1 MDTAP
6 TRLNAFYDLEVSPVT
21 FDFADFLALAE
32 LARRRH
38 GADSLHVVIVPASS
52 GGFRADD
59 SIFDEDNKRWRLHN
73 ILLPCCALLSPAPAV
88 TVCAT
93 RDEAAA
99 LERALAGAPVF
110 PDAYAVARPRADFL
124 LSGIV
129 AAAVQGN
136 AIPDFRATVQA
147 VDYVRRW
154 LAGHARGRRPVTV
167 TLREATHEAARNS
180 DLQAWS
186 GFARRLDQATY
197 LPIFVRDTERAFEP
211 SPAEIKD
218 FLLCPFAPVNLDLR
232 IALYEESWLNLMVP
246 NGPGVVCWLD
256 PRVRL
261 LMFKMLTESSNN
273 ANAVYVTSQGLKVG
287 GQAPFA
293 TPFQRMVWEPDTREV
308 IEREFAAMAA
318 RIGDAPVGTDA
329 EPDPTNTEPPID
341 VAVRLQATGRLE
353 EATAIYQ
360 DIVTKDPNNADAWHL
375 LGIIAHQAERPDAAE
390 KTILRAISLRPEQAN
405 YYINL
410 GAVLRKAE
418 RRDEATNCLW
428 RAVALA
434 PNDAGAH
441 ADLAELLQAAGAND
455 KAKAALLKAI
465 RLKPDSPELCERA
478 ARVLHALGHAAE
490 AAELYRRALDLREAQ
505 LSQARKARAHMSEI
519 PIATLKTT

>member
-1 MDTAP
+1 MPPDP
-6 TRLNAFYDLEVSPVT
+6 TRLTAFYDLEVSPVT
-21 FDFADFLALAE
+21 FDFADFLALAD
-32 LARRRH
+32 LARRQQEA
-38 GADSLHVVIVPASS
+38 GALHVVIVPAAS

-73 ILLPCCALLSPAPAV
+73 ILLPCCALMSPAPAV
-88 TVCAT
+88 TVCTT
-93 RDEAAA
+93 RDEAAV
-99 LERALAGAPVF
+99 LERVLAGGPVF
-110 PDAYAVARPRADFL
+110 PEAYAVAAPRGDFL

-129 AAAVQGN
+129 AAAALGE
-136 AIPDFRATVQA
+136 AIPSFRATKQA
-147 VDYVRRW
+147 VRYAQRW
-154 LAGHARGRRPVTV
+154 LANHARGRRPVTI
-167 TLREATHEAARNS
+167 TLREATHVPTRNS

-186 GFARRLDQATY
+186 GFARRLDHATY
-197 LPIFVRDTERAFEP
+197 LPIFVRDTERAFDSP
-211 SPAEIKD
+211 PAEIGD
-218 FLLCPFAPVNLDLR
+218 FLHCPFAPVNLDLR

-246 NGPGVVCWLD
+246 NGPSVICWLD

-261 LMFKMLTESSNN
+261 LMFKTLTEDSDN
-273 ANAVYVTSQGLKVG
+273 ANAVFITSQGLKIG

-293 TPFQRMVWEPDTREV
+293 TPYQRMVWEPDTREV

-318 RIGDAPVGTDA
+318 RIGDATA
-329 EPDPTNTEPPID
+329 EAAPAPDPANAEPPID
-341 VAVRLQATGRLE
+341 IAVRLQATGRLE

-360 DIVTKDPNNADAWHL
+360 DIVTKEPDNADAWHL

-390 KTILRAISLRPEQAN
+390 KMILRAISLRPEQAN

-410 GAVLRKAE
+410 SAVLRKAE

-490 AAELYRRALDLREAQ
+490 AADLYRRAIDLREAR
-505 LSQARKARAHMSEI
+505 LAAARKARAHMPEI
-519 PIATLKTT
+519 PVATLKSV